1 MYFGRSAR
9 IARACPR
16 GFGFDVRAGTVI
28 VNVTS
33 CVACSGGCGSG
44 VGGGSPP
51 GPQPAHMM
59 CALER
64 RAVDTVCPPA
74 IDAVSAK
81 AIGISRCRKWTSG
94 AHELCQHGHP
104 YDLATQR

>member
-1 MYFGRSAR
+1 
-9 IARACPR
+9 
-16 GFGFDVRAGTVI
+16 
-28 VNVTS
+28 
-33 CVACSGGCGSG
+33 
-44 VGGGSPP
+44 
-51 GPQPAHMM
+51 MM

-64 RAVDTVCPPA
+64 RAVDTVCPTATMSGCVADAEGPAGTPVLDAPRLVSGSVDPAPAHPPA